1 MTKKKNGTPTPHDA
15 AFRSF
20 LANPDV
26 ARDFMDIHLPAEL
39 RAMCDLSTLHLE
51 SGTFVEDDLRQYAS
65 DILWSMKTT
74 TGDDGYIHLLIEHQS
89 GYDKNIA
96 FRQMR
101 YAVAAMQRHLDAG
114 HDKLPLVIPLQ
125 FYHGERSPYP
135 HSTNWLHCFSNP
147 EMACKIYTNP
157 FPLVDVTV
165 LDDDEIVNHR
175 RMAALTLL
183 MKHIRQR
190 DMMELLDRLS
200 LVMVGWISPGQVRT
214 LVNYMLQAGDSPSPE
229 FMRALAER
237 LPKHEDELMT
247 IAERLEQKGIEKG
260 IEKGIVIGE
269 NRGMEKWLS
278 EGERKATLKIAR
290 TMLQNG
296 LDHNTIMKM
305 TGLTAEELAQ
315 IRH

>member
-1 MTKKKNGTPTPHDA
+1 MAKKKNGTPTPHDA

-26 ARDFMDIHLPAEL
+26 ARDFMELHLPAEL
-39 RAMCDLSTLHLE
+39 RALCDLSTLHLE

-74 TGDDGYIHLLIEHQS
+74 SGDDGYIHLLIEHQS

-101 YAVAAMQRHLDAG
+101 YAVAAMQRHLEAG

-135 HSTNWLHCFSNP
+135 HSTNWLDCFSNP
-147 EMACKIYTNP
+147 EIACKIYTNP

-200 LVMVGWISPGQVRT
+200 LVMVEVSDEQVRV
-214 LVNYMLQAGDSPSPE
+214 LIHYMMNASESLSRE
-229 FMRALAER
+229 FMQALATR
-237 LPKHEDELMT
+237 LPQHEEKIMT
-247 IAERLEQKGIEKG
+247 LAETLKQEGRLEERQAIAYQLQKM
-260 IEKGIVIGE
+260 
-269 NRGMEKWLS
+269 GMTPEQIK
-278 EGERKATLKIAR
+278 RA
-290 TMLQNG
+290 
-296 LDHNTIMKM
+296 
-305 TGLTAEELAQ
+305 TGLSDAELKK
-315 IRH
+315 IIH

>member
-1 MTKKKNGTPTPHDA
+1 
-15 AFRSF
+15 
-20 LANPDV
+20 
-26 ARDFMDIHLPAEL
+26 EL

-183 MKHIRQR
+183 MKHVRQR

-200 LVMVGWISPGQVRT
+200 LVMVKVSDEQVRV
-214 LVNYMLQAGDSPSPE
+214 LIHYMVNAGDSVSPE

-237 LPKHEDELMT
+237 LPQHEDKLMT
-247 IAERLEQKGIEKG
+247 IAERLEQKG

>member
-15 AFRSF
+15 AFRLF

-26 ARDFMDIHLPAEL
+26 ARDFMDIHLPADL
-39 RAMCDLSTLHLE
+39 RALCDLSTLHLE

-200 LVMVGWISPGQVRT
+200 LVMVKVSDEQMRI
-214 LVNYMLQAGDSPSPE
+214 LIHYMMNASE
-229 FMRALAER
+229 FLSREFIQALAVR
-237 LPKHEDELMT
+237 LPQHEEKIMT
-247 IAERLEQKGIEKG
+247 LAETLKQEGSIERAK
-260 IEKGIVIGE
+260 
-269 NRGMEKWLS
+269 
-278 EGERKATLKIAR
+278 KIAR
-290 TMLQNG
+290 QLQ
-296 LDHNTIMKM
+296 KM
-305 TGLTAEELAQ
+305 GMTPEQIKQATGLSDAELKKV
-315 IRH
+315 IH

>member
-1 MTKKKNGTPTPHDA
+1 
-15 AFRSF
+15 
-20 LANPDV
+20 
-26 ARDFMDIHLPAEL
+26 EL
-39 RAMCDLSTLHLE
+39 RALCDLSTLHLE

-183 MKHIRQR
+183 MKHVRQR

-200 LVMVGWISPGQVRT
+200 LVMVKVSDEQVRV
-214 LVNYMLQAGDSPSPE
+214 LIHYMMNASE
-229 FMRALAER
+229 FLSREFIQGLAARLPQHEEKIMTLAETLKQEGR
-237 LPKHEDELMT
+237 QEGS
-247 IAERLEQKGIEKG
+247 IERAQ
-260 IEKGIVIGE
+260 
-269 NRGMEKWLS
+269 
-278 EGERKATLKIAR
+278 KIAR
-290 TMLQNG
+290 QLQ
-296 LDHNTIMKM
+296 KM
-305 TGLTAEELAQ
+305 GMTPEQIKQATGLSDAELKKV
-315 IRH
+315 IH

>member
-1 MTKKKNGTPTPHDA
+1 ME
-15 AFRSF
+15 
-20 LANPDV
+20 L
-26 ARDFMDIHLPAEL
+26 HLPAEL
-39 RAMCDLSTLHLE
+39 RAFCDLSTLHLE

-74 TGDDGYIHLLIEHQS
+74 SGDDGYIHLLIEHQS

-101 YAVAAMQRHLDAG
+101 YAVAAMQRHLEAG

-135 HSTNWLHCFSNP
+135 HSTNWLDCFSNP
-147 EMACKIYTNP
+147 EIACKIYTNP

-200 LVMVGWISPGQVRT
+200 LVMVEVSDEQVRV
-214 LVNYMLQAGDSPSPE
+214 LIHYMMNASESLSRE
-229 FMRALAER
+229 FMQALAAR
-237 LPKHEDELMT
+237 LPQHEEKIMT
-247 IAERLEQKGIEKG
+247 LAETLKQEGRQEGRQEGAIEK
-260 IEKGIVIGE
+260 
-269 NRGMEKWLS
+269 
-278 EGERKATLKIAR
+278 AQKIAR
-290 TMLQNG
+290 QLQ
-296 LDHNTIMKM
+296 KM
-305 TGLTAEELAQ
+305 GMTPEQIKQATGLSDAELKK
-315 IRH
+315 ILH

>member
-1 MTKKKNGTPTPHDA
+1 
-15 AFRSF
+15 
-20 LANPDV
+20 
-26 ARDFMDIHLPAEL
+26 
-39 RAMCDLSTLHLE
+39 MCDLSTLHLE

-183 MKHIRQR
+183 MKHVRQR

-200 LVMVGWISPGQVRT
+200 LVMVKVSDEQVRV
-214 LVNYMLQAGDSPSPE
+214 LIHYMVNAGDSVSPE

-237 LPKHEDELMT
+237 LPQHEDKLMT
-247 IAERLEQKGIEKG
+247 IAERLEQKG

>member
-1 MTKKKNGTPTPHDA
+1 ME
-15 AFRSF
+15 
-20 LANPDV
+20 L
-26 ARDFMDIHLPAEL
+26 HLPAEL
-39 RAMCDLSTLHLE
+39 RALCDLSTLHLE

-74 TGDDGYIHLLIEHQS
+74 SGDDGYIHLLIEHQS

-101 YAVAAMQRHLDAG
+101 YAVAAMQRHLEAG

-135 HSTNWLHCFSNP
+135 HSTNWLDCFSNP
-147 EMACKIYTNP
+147 EIACKIYTNP

-165 LDDDEIVNHR
+165 LDDKEIVNHR

-200 LVMVGWISPGQVRT
+200 LVMVEVSDEQVRV
-214 LVNYMLQAGDSPSPE
+214 LIHYMMNASESLSRE
-229 FMRALAER
+229 FMQALAAR
-237 LPKHEDELMT
+237 LPQHEEKIMT
-247 IAERLEQKGIEKG
+247 LAETLKQEGRQEGRQEGAIEK
-260 IEKGIVIGE
+260 
-269 NRGMEKWLS
+269 
-278 EGERKATLKIAR
+278 AQKIAR
-290 TMLQNG
+290 QLQ
-296 LDHNTIMKM
+296 KM
-305 TGLTAEELAQ
+305 GMTPEQIKQATGLSDAELKK
-315 IRH
+315 IIH

>member
-1 MTKKKNGTPTPHDA
+1 MAKKKNGTPTPHDA

-26 ARDFMDIHLPAEL
+26 ARDFMELHLPAEL
-39 RAMCDLSTLHLE
+39 RALCDLSTLHLE

-74 TGDDGYIHLLIEHQS
+74 SGDDGYIHLLIEHQS

-101 YAVAAMQRHLDAG
+101 YAVAAMQRHLEAG

-135 HSTNWLHCFSNP
+135 HSTNWLDCFSNP
-147 EMACKIYTNP
+147 EIACKIYTNP

-200 LVMVGWISPGQVRT
+200 LVMVEVSDEQVRV
-214 LVNYMLQAGDSPSPE
+214 LIHYMMNASESLSRE
-229 FMRALAER
+229 FMQALAAR
-237 LPKHEDELMT
+237 LPQHEEKIMT
-247 IAERLEQKGIEKG
+247 LAE
-260 IEKGIVIGE
+260 
-269 NRGMEKWLS
+269 
-278 EGERKATLKIAR
+278 TLKQEGAVKKAQAIAR
-290 TMLQNG
+290 QLQ
-296 LDHNTIMKM
+296 KM
-305 TGLTAEELAQ
+305 GMTPEQIKQATGLSDAELKK
-315 IRH
+315 ILH

>member
-1 MTKKKNGTPTPHDA
+1 MAKKKNGTPTPHDA

-26 ARDFMDIHLPAEL
+26 ARDFMELHLPAEL
-39 RAMCDLSTLHLE
+39 RALCDLSTLHLE

-74 TGDDGYIHLLIEHQS
+74 SGDDGYIHLLIEHQS

-101 YAVAAMQRHLDAG
+101 YAVAAMQRHLEAG

-135 HSTNWLHCFSNP
+135 HSTNWLDCFSNP
-147 EMACKIYTNP
+147 EIACKIYTNP

-200 LVMVGWISPGQVRT
+200 LVMVEVSDEQVRV
-214 LVNYMLQAGDSPSPE
+214 LINYMLKAGEAPAPE

-237 LPKHEDELMT
+237 LPQHEDELMT
-247 IAERLEQKGIEKG
+247 IAQQLEQIGINKGEKQGLEKG
-260 IEKGIVIGE
+260 INIGEKQGFEKGKQEVAR
-269 NRGMEKWLS
+269 NMLTDGMDLRTVMRLTGLS
-278 EGERKATLKIAR
+278 EDEVK
-290 TMLQNG
+290 
-296 LDHNTIMKM
+296 
-305 TGLTAEELAQ
+305 Q
-315 IRH
+315 IKH